1 MNKQQ
6 QRALLLSL
14 VGLVALPVA
23 AAKKTT
29 PAPAVV
35 NDFPTQAR
43 IEYVLQCMDDHGGQN
58 LNNLYHC
65 VCAVDTLA
73 AAMKYD
79 DYNQALIFTQAFNM
93 GGDRGAEFRDPPQS
107 ARLRERLKEVQ
118 AKTDESCFPAV
129 KTHPSDVSVQQKP

>member
-1 MNKQQ
+1 MNTK
-6 QRALLLSL
+6 LYSWLIVWFMFFSP
-14 VGLVALPVA
+14 LPVL
-23 AAKKTT
+23 AAKKSVSPPT
-29 PAPAVV
+29 APV

-73 AAMKYD
+73 AGMKYD
-79 DYNQALIFTQAFNM
+79 DYTQAQIFTQAFNM

-107 ARLRERLKEVQ
+107 AKLRQRLKESQ
-118 AKTDESCFPAV
+118 AALEQSCFPA
-129 KTHPSDVSVQQKP
+129 KPAPAEDLKH